1 MTADCQAEESYRMYY
16 LLFLFRQFMFISS
29 LVIIVSG
36 LGTASEAAS
45 LHLNWSDNSGNEDGF
60 KIERMSVSGMFVEV
74 ARVGANVTTYT
85 DSNLAADTA
94 YCYAVRAFNNAG
106 SSDATN
112 AACGT
117 TETNVGGTGS
127 SGGTPNVASSP
138 NFNSMLTLAKT
149 SDSASTRASVLSNEI
164 MIGGFVIEGTEPAVV
179 LIRGRGPTMGGA
191 PFFVSGVLTDP
202 HLQLFSGST
211 SIAQND
217 NWHDDPQCD
226 SQFACGGSAEILA
239 TGLDPC
245 QPNPGQIA
253 PPNGCGNESAI
264 LMILPPGAYT
274 AFLKGIGRGVGV
286 GLVEV
291 FEIDGLANP
300 SKLVNISTRAMVQ
313 KSDNRMIGGM
323 IVTGSASK
331 TVLIRARGPSMGSAP
346 FFVPGVLSDPYLQLF
361 SGSSLVAQNDNWQ
374 DNPQCDPQF
383 GCGEAS
389 HIAAT
394 GLSPCE
400 PNPGQPSEPANCNRE
415 ATILIRLTPGAYTA
429 VLGGIAGGTGVGLV
443 EIFDLD

>member
-1 MTADCQAEESYRMYY
+1 MY
-16 LLFLFRQFMFISS
+16 FIS
-29 LVIIVSG
+29 LCRQIVVVST
-36 LGTASEAAS
+36 LLLTAAMWQTAAEAAI
-45 LHLNWSDNSGNEDGF
+45 LRLAWSDNSNNEDGF
-60 KIERMSVSGMFVEV
+60 KIERMSPGGSFVEV

-85 DSNLAADTA
+85 DSNLAAGAA
-94 YCYAVRAFNNAG
+94 YCYTVRAFNNAG

-117 TETNVGGTGS
+117 TESNVGGTGS
-127 SGGTPNVASSP
+127 SGGTPKVASSP
-138 NFNSMLTLAKT
+138 NFNSMLMLAKT
-149 SDSASTRASVLSNEI
+149 SDSASTRASVQANEI
-164 MIGGFVIEGTEPAVV
+164 MIGGFVIEGTEPAMV
-179 LIRGRGPTMGGA
+179 LIRGRGPTMAGA

-211 SIAQND
+211 QIAQND

-226 SQFACGGSAEILA
+226 SRFACGGSAEILA

-245 QPNPGQIA
+245 QPNPGQTAA
-253 PPNGCGNESAI
+253 PSGCGNESAI

-274 AFLKGIGRGVGV
+274 AFLKGVGGRVGV

-323 IVTGSASK
+323 IVAGPAAK
-331 TVLIRARGPSMGSAP
+331 TVLIRARGPSMGTAP

-361 SGSSLVAQNDNWQ
+361 SGSSVVAQNDNWR
-374 DNPQCDPQF
+374 DSAQCDSHF

-389 HIAAT
+389 HILAT

-400 PNPGQPSEPANCNRE
+400 PNPGQSSEPANCNRE
-415 ATILIRLTPGAYTA
+415 AAILINLPPGAYTA
-429 VLGGIAGGTGVGLV
+429 VLGGTAGGTGVGLV

>member
-1 MTADCQAEESYRMYY
+1 MYY
-16 LLFLFRQFMFISS
+16 ISS
-29 LVIIVSG
+29 LCRQIVLMSTLLLIATG
-36 LGTASEAAS
+36 WQTASEAAS
-45 LHLNWSDNSGNEDGF
+45 LRLTWSDNSGNENGF
-60 KIERMSVSGMFVEV
+60 KIERMSPNGSFVEV
-74 ARVGANVTTYT
+74 ARVGADVTSYT
-85 DSNLAADTA
+85 DSELAAGA
-94 YCYAVRAFNNAG
+94 SYCYAVRAFNDSG
-106 SSDATN
+106 SSEPTN
-112 AACGT
+112 AACAT
-117 TETNVGGTGS
+117 TAINPSDTGG
-127 SGGTPNVASSP
+127 SGGVPNLASSSSP
-138 NFNSMLTLAKT
+138 QFNSILTLSNT
-149 SDSASTRASVLSNEI
+149 SDSASTRASVLSNDF
-164 MIGGFVIEGTEPAVV
+164 MIGGFIIEGTEPAVV
-179 LIRGRGPTMGGA
+179 LVRGRGPTMGGA
-191 PFFVSGVLTDP
+191 PFFVSGVLTNP

-211 SIAQND
+211 PIAQND

-245 QPNPGQIA
+245 QPNPGQTAA
-253 PPNGCGNESAI
+253 PSGCGNESAI

-274 AFLKGIGRGVGV
+274 AFLKGVGGGVGV

-291 FEIDGLANP
+291 FEIDGLTNP

-323 IVTGSASK
+323 IVSGSASK

-374 DNPQCDPQF
+374 DSPQCDSQF
-383 GCGEAS
+383 GCGVAS
-389 HIAAT
+389 DISAT

-400 PNPGQPSEPANCNRE
+400 PNPGQPSAPANCNSE
-415 ATILIRLTPGAYTA
+415 AAILIRLTPGAYTA
-429 VLGGIAGGTGVGLV
+429 VLGGIGGGTGVGLV

>member
-1 MTADCQAEESYRMYY
+1 MYFITSLSRQILFMSTLLLTA
-16 LLFLFRQFMFISS
+16 
-29 LVIIVSG
+29 
-36 LGTASEAAS
+36 TAWQTAAEAAI
-45 LHLNWSDNSGNEDGF
+45 LRLAWSDNSNNEDGF
-60 KIERMSVSGMFVEV
+60 KIERRSPGGSFVEV

-85 DSNLAADTA
+85 DSNLAAGAA
-94 YCYAVRAFNNAG
+94 YCYTVRAFNNAG

-117 TETNVGGTGS
+117 TESNVGGTGS
-127 SGGTPNVASSP
+127 SGGTPKVASSP
-138 NFNSMLTLAKT
+138 NFNSMLMLAKH
-149 SDSASTRASVLSNEI
+149 SDSASTRASVQSNEI
-164 MIGGFVIEGTEPAVV
+164 MIGGFVIEGTDPAVV
-179 LIRGRGPTMGGA
+179 LIRGRGPTMGAA
-191 PFFVSGVLTDP
+191 PFLVPGVLSDP

-211 SIAQND
+211 PIAQND
-217 NWHDDPQCD
+217 NWNDDPQCD
-226 SQFACGGSAEILA
+226 PQFACGGSAEILA

-245 QPNPGQIA
+245 QPNPRQTAA
-253 PPNGCGNESAI
+253 PSGCGNESAI

-274 AFLKGIGRGVGV
+274 AFLKGVGGRVGV

-291 FEIDGLANP
+291 FEIDGLTNP

-323 IVTGSASK
+323 IVAGPASK
-331 TVLIRARGPSMGSAP
+331 TVLIRARGPSMGTAP
-346 FFVPGVLSDPYLQLF
+346 FFVPGVLADPYLQLF
-361 SGSSLVAQNDNWQ
+361 SGSSLVAQNDNWR
-374 DNPQCDPQF
+374 DSPQCDSQF

-389 HIAAT
+389 DITAT

-415 ATILIRLTPGAYTA
+415 AAILINLPPGAYTA
-429 VLGGIAGGTGVGLV
+429 VLGGSGGGTGVGLV

>member
-1 MTADCQAEESYRMYY
+1 MYFITSLSRQILFMSTLLLTA
-16 LLFLFRQFMFISS
+16 
-29 LVIIVSG
+29 
-36 LGTASEAAS
+36 TAWQTAAEAAI
-45 LHLNWSDNSGNEDGF
+45 LRLVWSDNSNNEDGF
-60 KIERMSVSGMFVEV
+60 KIERRSPGGSFVEV

-85 DSNLAADTA
+85 DSNLAAGAA
-94 YCYAVRAFNNAG
+94 YCYAVRAFNSAG

-117 TETNVGGTGS
+117 TESNVGGTGS
-127 SGGTPNVASSP
+127 SGRTPTVASSP
-138 NFNSMLTLAKT
+138 NFNSMLMLAKT
-149 SDSASTRASVLSNEI
+149 SDSASTRASVQANEI
-164 MIGGFVIEGTEPAVV
+164 MIGGFVIEGTDPAVV
-179 LIRGRGPTMGGA
+179 LIRGRGPTMGAA
-191 PFFVSGVLTDP
+191 PFLVPGVLSDP

-211 SIAQND
+211 PIAQND
-217 NWHDDPQCD
+217 NWNDDPQCD
-226 SQFACGGSAEILA
+226 PQFACGGSAEILA

-245 QPNPGQIA
+245 QPNPGQTAA
-253 PPNGCGNESAI
+253 PSGCGNESAM

-274 AFLKGIGRGVGV
+274 AFLKGMGGRVGV

-291 FEIDGLANP
+291 FEIDGLTNP

-323 IVTGSASK
+323 IVAGPASK
-331 TVLIRARGPSMGSAP
+331 TVLIRARGPSMGTAP
-346 FFVPGVLSDPYLQLF
+346 FFVPGVLSDPFLQLF
-361 SGSSLVAQNDNWQ
+361 SGSSVVAQNDNWR
-374 DNPQCDPQF
+374 DSAQCDSHF

-389 HIAAT
+389 HILAT

-415 ATILIRLTPGAYTA
+415 AAILIDLPPGAYTA
-429 VLGGIAGGTGVGLV
+429 VLGGTAGGTGVGLV

>member
-29 LVIIVSG
+29 LVIIASG

-45 LHLNWSDNSGNEDGF
+45 LHLNWSDNSGNEVGF

-85 DSNLAADTA
+85 DSNLAAGTA
-94 YCYAVRAFNNAG
+94 YCYAVRAFHNAG

-117 TETNVGGTGS
+117 TETNIGGTGG
-127 SGGTPNVASSP
+127 SGGASSP
-138 NFNSMLTLAKT
+138 NFKSMLTLSQT
-149 SDSASTRASVLSNEI
+149 SDSASTRASVQSNEI
-164 MIGGFVIEGTEPAVV
+164 MIGGFVTEGTGPAVV
-179 LIRGRGPTMGGA
+179 LIRGRGPTMEGA

-211 SIAQND
+211 PIAQND

-245 QPNPGQIA
+245 QPNPGQTAA
-253 PPNGCGNESAI
+253 PSGCGNESAI

-274 AFLKGIGRGVGV
+274 AFLKGSRGQAGV
-286 GLVEV
+286 GLIEV
-291 FEIDGLANP
+291 FEIDGLTNP

-323 IVTGSASK
+323 IVAGSASK
-331 TVLIRARGPSMGSAP
+331 TVLIRARGPSMGTAP
-346 FFVPGVLSDPYLQLF
+346 FFVHGVLPDPYLQLF
-361 SGSSLVAQNDNWQ
+361 SGSSVVAQNDNWR
-374 DNPQCDPQF
+374 DSAQCDSHF

-389 HIAAT
+389 HIVAT

-415 ATILIRLTPGAYTA
+415 AAILINLPPGAYTA
-429 VLGGIAGGTGVGLV
+429 VLGGTAGGTGLGLV

>member
-1 MTADCQAEESYRMYY
+1 MYFRLILSLCRKFVLMSTLLVTAIAWQ
-16 LLFLFRQFMFISS
+16 
-29 LVIIVSG
+29 
-36 LGTASEAAS
+36 TASEAAS
-45 LHLNWSDNSGNEDGF
+45 LRLTWSDNSGNEDGF

-85 DSNLAADTA
+85 DSNLAAGTA

-106 SSDATN
+106 SSEATN
-112 AACGT
+112 AACAT
-117 TETNVGGTGS
+117 TLIN
-127 SGGTPNVASSP
+127 SGGTADLVGVPKQRSSP
-138 NFNSMLTLAKT
+138 NFNSMLTLSNT
-149 SDSASTRASVLSNEI
+149 SDSASTRASVLSNDF

-179 LIRGRGPTMGGA
+179 LVRGRGPTMGGA

-202 HLQLFSGST
+202 YLQLFSGST
-211 SIAQND
+211 PIAQND

-226 SQFACGGSAEILA
+226 SRFACGGSAEILA

-245 QPNPGQIA
+245 QPNPRQTAA
-253 PPNGCGNESAI
+253 PHGCSNESAI

-274 AFLKGIGRGVGV
+274 AFLKGVGGGVGI

-291 FEIDGLANP
+291 FEIDGLTNS

-323 IVTGSASK
+323 IVSSSASK
-331 TVLIRARGPSMGSAP
+331 TVLIRARGPSMGTAP

-374 DNPQCDPQF
+374 DSPHCDSQF
-383 GCGEAS
+383 GCGDAS
-389 HIAAT
+389 HIAAA

-400 PNPGQPSEPANCNRE
+400 PNPDQASAPANCNRE
-415 ATILIRLTPGAYTA
+415 AAILISLLPGAYTA